1 MKNIFL
7 TNQANLDDT
16 TQKYNYLQKNFKR
29 NTVDIN
35 RLLNRVK
42 INEKNKKKENLVYLS
57 IAILTISIIS
67 LFLFI

>member
-7 TNQANLDDT
+7 TNQANLVDT
-16 TQKYNYLQKNFKR
+16 TKKHNYLQQNFKR

-42 INEKNKKKENLVYLS
+42 INEKNKKKENLAYLS
-57 IAILTISIIS
+57 IAILTVSIIS